1 MKHDLTM
8 LVDLYE
14 LTMANGMLNSGE
26 KDTIVYFDMFFRR
39 VPDGGGYA
47 IAAGLEQIAEYVINK
62 LTVAFELDLFGKTRG
77 RNCFFFFLATA

>member
-47 IAAGLEQIAEYVINK
+47 IVAGIHQLIEYLQNLEFSSEDIKYLESLN
-62 LTVAFELDLFGKTRG
+62 LF
-77 RNCFFFFLATA
+77 N